1 MWQTK
6 LDMVTGRNIMVKKID
21 SPKFDSNC
29 TFIPEFTNCRNL
41 FPNHFKERGYPSTVA
56 ANKCES
62 KQNLKVG

>member
-1 MWQTK
+1 
-6 LDMVTGRNIMVKKID
+6 MVKKID

-41 FPNHFKERGYPSTVA
+41 FPNHFKERGYPSTVV